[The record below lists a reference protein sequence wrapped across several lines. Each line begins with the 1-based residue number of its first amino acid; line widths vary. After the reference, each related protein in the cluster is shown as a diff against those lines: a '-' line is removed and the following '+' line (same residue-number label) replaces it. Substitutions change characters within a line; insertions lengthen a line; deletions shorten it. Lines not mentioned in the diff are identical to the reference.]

1 LWAGRQKT
9 AEEDIAPPNDDTAMK
24 QAEDEL
30 KRAEL
35 ELQRNEIVS
44 RIDAEK
50 KIRKLSTKPKSLSS
64 S

>member
-1 LWAGRQKT
+1 
-9 AEEDIAPPNDDTAMK
+9 MK

-44 RIDAEK
+44 RIDAK